1 MSGIFGI
8 FNPEALYERL
18 PCVAAASGGPI
29 KRLSPA
35 HCLTDTPDCLDVP
48 QYWRLEDTLE
58 LRLSAEVRLNHRR
71 RGRQAGALVPRL
83 RARAVEVETALD
95 ELARKMTPGYSFM
108 TKTDSDMPPY
118 QLPIEIYVFN
128 FDVGNSFL
136 V

>member
-8 FNPEALYERL
+8 FNPEARYERL
-18 PCVAAASGGPI
+18 PCVDAASGGPI
-29 KRLSPA
+29 RRLSPA
-35 HCLTDTPDCLDVP
+35 HCLTVTPDRLDVR
-48 QYWRLEDTLE
+48 QFWRLEDTLE
-58 LRLSAEVRLNHRR
+58 LRLSDEVRFNRR

-83 RARAVEVETALD
+83 RACAVEVETALD